1 MISLLSKWFI
11 KDRDNVTDPTVR
23 RAYGS
28 LCGIVGIAL
37 NLLLFAGK
45 FLAGILSGSIAVTAD
60 AFNNLSDAGS
70 SVITL
75 LGFRLAGKKPDPDHP
90 FGHGRIEYISGLI
103 VSMLILLMG
112 YELGRSSVEKIIRPE
127 PIETGLLPLVILG
140 VSILVKLY
148 MFLYNRIT
156 ARKIDSAAMLATS
169 TDSLSD
175 AISTAVVLLSMG
187 VTWLFKI
194 NINLI
199 YVRKLATYN
208 FQSLITHS
216 I

>member
-90 FGHGRIEYISGLI
+90 AAHRLQAHLRPSADRFQGHAAGSQKHRQAAHPVAVACAFP
-103 VSMLILLMG
+103 VSLF
-112 YELGRSSVEKIIRPE
+112 E
-127 PIETGLLPLVILG
+127 
-140 VSILVKLY
+140 
-148 MFLYNRIT
+148 FL
-156 ARKIDSAAMLATS
+156 A
-169 TDSLSD
+169 LSF
-175 AISTAVVLLSMG
+175 AQ
-187 VTWLFKI
+187 
-194 NINLI
+194 
-199 YVRKLATYN
+199 
-208 FQSLITHS
+208 FQSCRVFHVFSNLYYDNDDTNCLVLIGLYF
-216 I
+216 